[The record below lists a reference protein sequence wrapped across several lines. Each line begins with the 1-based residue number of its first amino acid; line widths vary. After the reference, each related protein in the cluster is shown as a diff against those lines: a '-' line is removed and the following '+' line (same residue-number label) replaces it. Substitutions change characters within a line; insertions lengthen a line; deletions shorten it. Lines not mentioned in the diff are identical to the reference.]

1 MSGEAWTDALENE
14 LTFQRILARHA
25 YWRDNPPPAAL
36 LAAMAAGQGV
46 WRPQRK
52 QEPDSMSAL
61 RALFPSGRF

>member
-14 LTFQRILARHA
+14 LTFPRIFARHA

-36 LAAMAAGQGV
+36 LAAVAAGMGV
-46 WRPQRK
+46 WRPQK
-52 QEPDSMSAL
+52 QTATDSLGAM